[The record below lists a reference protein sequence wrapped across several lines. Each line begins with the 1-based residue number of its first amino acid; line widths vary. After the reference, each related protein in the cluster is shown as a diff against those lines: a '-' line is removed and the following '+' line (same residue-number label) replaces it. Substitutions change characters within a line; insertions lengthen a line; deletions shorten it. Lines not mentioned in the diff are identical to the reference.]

1 MCGQLWWGVEDF
13 GAGVEGLVLGA
24 VLVFGAVLVLVVLVD
39 VLDWVVLVAVL
50 DPPGAAAAPAMP
62 AATPPAPSAAVTS
75 TALNMFDRFI
85 GDGTS
90 WMGEWCLL
98 THPSWAKALSR
109 ALGLCRSCV

>member
-13 GAGVEGLVLGA
+13 GVDGLVLVLGVVPVLGA
-24 VLVFGAVLVLVVLVD
+24 VLVLGSVLVLGAPLVLVVLVD
-39 VLDWVVLVAVL
+39 VDWVVLAPVL

-85 GDGTS
+85 D
-90 WMGEWCLL
+90 
-98 THPSWAKALSR
+98 
-109 ALGLCRSCV
+109 